1 MQLKY
6 LKTQESFEKINEDF
20 EGFWKSLIRI
30 GEEVLSLR
38 EKEILKANR
47 PNFSKNDRYL
57 VKEKQIINEEYEQE
71 IKDMLKKK
79 NLKELQKLEQ
89 EIHEALEAK
98 EFTMD
103 IEYWDLILKKLDFYK
118 AKIKLNDFYSNFK
131 AKNVEK
137 PQINPEKYQ
146 TNVKMIEENNEIG
159 LNSPYLIENDEELE
173 KMGLTIQEEDNL
185 FDIQEERKRVL
196 ENEIEKA
203 LSTLRKNLKKNN
215 KNEMNKNPPKIT
227 ENNQEHED
235 QKNYSES
242 ISKMQLD
249 EEINDR
255 AVAEQIMNFERT
267 KPLKPNEEKFD
278 DLVEIKKVSF
288 FLNIFYIVF
297 FPLLHLM

>member
-1 MQLKY
+1 M
-6 LKTQESFEKINEDF
+6 
-20 EGFWKSLIRI
+20 
-30 GEEVLSLR
+30 LSLR
-38 EKEILKANR
+38 EKEVVKTKE

-71 IKDMLKKK
+71 IKEMLKKK

-118 AKIKLNDFYSNFK
+118 AKIKLNDFYNDFK
-131 AKNVEK
+131 SKNAEK
-137 PQINPEKYQ
+137 TKVINPEKYQ
-146 TNVKMIEENNEIG
+146 TTVKMIEENNEIG
-159 LNSPYLIENDEELE
+159 LNSPFLIEFDEELE

-203 LSTLRKNLKKNN
+203 LSSLKKNIKKTN
-215 KNEMNKNPPKIT
+215 KNEINKNPTKIT
-227 ENNQEHED
+227 ENKQENED
-235 QKNYSES
+235 QRNYSES

-267 KPLKPNEEKFD
+267 KPMKPNEEKFD
-278 DLVEIKKVSF
+278 DLVEIKKVFYFFNFFGFALYLFSF
-288 FLNIFYIVF
+288 VFLTISTFYNYIFFDCFLIID
-297 FPLLHLM
+297 